1 MKKRRLNDAILEEAA
16 RRVVEED
23 YQRQNEK
30 ALEFPHTFRPEYQI
44 KMNRLFASAD
54 ALAVHTESDT
64 VHEDKSFLEQLNQR
78 WTGRSSLWSY
88 RRYIAVAA
96 LLMVGMSAE

>member
-30 ALEFPHTFRPEYQI
+30 ALEFPHTFCKTGQGAAEEAVERTGIYVKVSHPVSPEE
-44 KMNRLFASAD
+44 K
-54 ALAVHTESDT
+54 E
-64 VHEDKSFLEQLNQR
+64 
-78 WTGRSSLWSY
+78 
-88 RRYIAVAA
+88 VAKD
-96 LLMVGMSAE
+96 GMSVII